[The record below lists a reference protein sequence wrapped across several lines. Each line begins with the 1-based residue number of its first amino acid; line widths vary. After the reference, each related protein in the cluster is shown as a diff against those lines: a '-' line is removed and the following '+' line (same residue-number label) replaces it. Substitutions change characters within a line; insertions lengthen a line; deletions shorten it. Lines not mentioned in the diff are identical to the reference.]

1 MRKPSFM
8 IVCLIIWAAV
18 VAQAQSTNALRVNP
32 NGNVAIGQTDAAE
45 KLDVAGNIK
54 SSGALIANQL
64 RAAVGTTISVTG
76 NINASGDITASGKMA
91 ADGDITSKG
100 RVKDKTGFVMPVGT
114 ILPYAGATPP
124 EGWLLCDGSALNRN
138 DPQYAELFAAIGTAW
153 GAPDVNTFNVPDLRG
168 MFLRGVAGDATTDPD
183 KATRVASKAGGNIG
197 NAVGSMQTDEFKKH
211 NHDPVRALG
220 PWTSGNNAYL
230 QAGSGNNPGG
240 GSSDWYSYMRDK
252 GGNETRPVNA
262 YVNYI
267 IKY

>member
-1 MRKPSFM
+1 MNKTGL
-8 IVCLIIWAAV
+8 CIIWLLCGVLVA
-18 VAQAQSTNALRVNP
+18 AQAQTNALKVNP
-32 NGNVAIGQTDAAE
+32 NGDVAIEKNLTVSGNITGGNVKATGNLLANQIGVAIGDAITITGKVTVSSDMSVGG
-45 KLDVAGNIK
+45 KLT
-54 SSGALIANQL
+54 S
-64 RAAVGTTISVTG
+64 T
-76 NINASGDITASGKMA
+76 GDI
-91 ADGDITSKG
+91 ITSG